1 MKRLTLYALLAG
13 VLISGASGQQPKP
26 ASIIWNC
33 DKAFMFGFGSW
44 EKAWK
49 DPQVGKG
56 GIRVVADSGQ
66 GGAGIGVLHRNL
78 EGCGSFTPALT
89 VTATGRHK
97 AKGLFLALTDAD
109 GTSHKYQFDLS
120 KVGPRSKDSR

>member
-49 DPQVGKG
+49 D
-56 GIRVVADSGQ
+56 S
-66 GGAGIGVLHRNL
+66 
-78 EGCGSFTPALT
+78 
-89 VTATGRHK
+89 
-97 AKGLFLALTDAD
+97 
-109 GTSHKYQFDLS
+109 
-120 KVGPRSKDSR
+120 SRETKWWPLPPSPSRPM

>member
-13 VLISGASGQQPKP
+13 VLISAASGQQPKP
-26 ASIIWNC
+26 ASIIWSC

-49 DPQVGKG
+49 EPQVGKG
-56 GIRVVADSGQ
+56 GIRVVAQSGQ

-78 EGCGSFTPALT
+78 SSTKGCGDFTPALT
-89 VTATGRHK
+89 VTATGKHK

-109 GTSHKYQFDLS
+109 ATSTS
-120 KVGPRSKDSR
+120 TSST